1 MGEIFHLKEGNLH
14 MKKEGY
20 FTTGQFMKLTHVS
33 KKTLRYYD
41 EHNILKPS
49 WHSDSGARYYSS
61 ADLAKMQQI
70 LLLKYLGFS
79 LSDIR
84 EMTIQSEDT
93 GFFQSSLKLQKKLV
107 EDKIEQLQI
116 ISHAIDET
124 AVSLKE
130 HRNIDWSGMLEL
142 IHSMG
147 MEQSLKTQY
156 QNASNISARIN
167 LHSLYSQNE
176 QHWFPWI
183 FEQCMIS
190 TGQNILEIGCG
201 DGSFWAENMEQVPD
215 DIQIFLSDKSD
226 GMLRDAAKRVGSE
239 DSRFHFCTF
248 DCIDIPY
255 DSARFDR
262 VIANH
267 VLFYCSDIPAVCRE
281 VSRVLKPS
289 GRFICS
295 TYGANHMKEINRIVT
310 EFDDRIVLSAEQLY
324 FHFGRENG
332 TEILHKYFSDVR
344 WISYEDS
351 LFITETAPL
360 ISYILS
366 CHGNQT
372 QFILDRYKEFHA
384 HIEKYVK
391 NGLRVTKD
399 AGIFICQNA

>member
-1 MGEIFHLKEGNLH
+1 MDKD
-14 MKKEGY
+14 KY
-20 FTTGQFMKLTHVS
+20 YTTGQFMKLTHVS

-124 AVSLKE
+124 SISLKE
-130 HRNIDWSGMLEL
+130 HRTIDWSGMLEL
-142 IHSMG
+142 IYSMG

-167 LHSLYSQNE
+167 LHALYSQNK

-183 FEQCMIS
+183 FEHCMVS
-190 TGQNILEIGCG
+190 AGQKILEIGCG
-201 DGSFWAENMEQVPD
+201 DGAFWVENKEQLPE

-226 GMLRDAAKRVGSE
+226 GMLRDAIRKIGSE
-239 DSRFHFCTF
+239 DSRFHFDALDCMNIPCDSGKF
-248 DCIDIPY
+248 DT
-255 DSARFDR
+255 

-267 VLFYCSDIPAVCRE
+267 VLFYCSDVPTACRE
-281 VSRVLKPS
+281 ISRVLKPT

-295 TYGANHMKEINRIVT
+295 TYGADHMKEISQLVT
-310 EFDDRIVLSAEQLY
+310 EFDDRIVLAAEHLY
-324 FHFGRENG
+324 SRFGRENG
-332 TEILHKYFSDVR
+332 AEILQKYFSDVR
-344 WISYEDS
+344 WIEYEDS

-384 HIEKYVK
+384 HVEKYVK
-391 NGLRVTKD
+391 KGLKVTKD